1 MSNFLFVTDSD
12 NVNKINID
20 DLYEKEKEK
29 NLKQLSIFNKILNRI
44 HKRINITS
52 RNKRMDKHIWF
63 NVPEYIFGETLYD
76 KGDCIAY
83 VVLKLRDNGFE
94 VNYLHPNTL
103 FISWKNWIPNYVRSE
118 FRKKTG
124 KIMNETGE
132 IIETQ
137 DEDNN
142 DNIYAI
148 NKKDDEPRE
157 NKNKDYIDTTQY
169 RPTGKFIY
177 NPSLFDKIE
186 KKMN

>member
-1 MSNFLFVTDSD
+1 MSNFLFVTDD
-12 NVNKINID
+12 DQVNKINID

-52 RNKRMDKHIWF
+52 RNKRLDKHIWF

-83 VVLKLRDNGFE
+83 VVLKLRENGFE
-94 VNYLHPNTL
+94 VTYVHPNTL
-103 FISWKNWIPNYVRSE
+103 FICWKNWIPNYVRNE

-132 IIETQ
+132 IFDN
-137 DEDNN
+137 DEEEPQELQKEPIKNYTD
-142 DNIYAI
+142 
-148 NKKDDEPRE
+148 NKKDNYVSTNE
-157 NKNKDYIDTTQY
+157 Y

-177 NPSLFDKIE
+177 NPSLFDRIE